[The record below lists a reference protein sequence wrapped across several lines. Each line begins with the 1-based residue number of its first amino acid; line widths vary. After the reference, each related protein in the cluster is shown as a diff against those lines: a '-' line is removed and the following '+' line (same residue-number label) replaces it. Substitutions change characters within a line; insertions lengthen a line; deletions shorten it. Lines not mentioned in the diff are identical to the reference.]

1 MGYKRLSSGER
12 QLWAR
17 LSALVMAVSVS
28 AAMGCSTAHAGGP
41 PETETPNAERKRNQP
56 PVYPPDEFS
65 RDATDDDKDECPEV
79 ELIEYEGEFV
89 SYNRTI
95 EVNPY
100 FKERLR
106 MFERVVH
113 EAATEVYGRPP
124 DEIITYG
131 GHVCKTVGGK
141 GEKWSEHTFGN
152 AIDVSGF
159 VFDDYEGDGD
169 VSGKAREA
177 FRVTLEDHWNART
190 GFSKKHRRFLR
201 EVFDTLAEQG
211 VFKGMLGPA
220 YPGHAKI
227 FHMDNGLQWFHRY

>member
-1 MGYKRLSSGER
+1 MLSKKSKEPGGIR
-12 QLWAR
+12 AWAT
-17 LSALVMAVSVS
+17 LFALLLVGAI
-28 AAMGCSTAHAGGP
+28 GCSAAHAGGP

-65 RDATDDDKDECPEV
+65 RDASRVEDNDCPEV
-79 ELIEYEGEFV
+79 ELVDYSGEFV
-89 SYNRTI
+89 PYSRTI

-113 EAATEVYGRPP
+113 RVAVEIYGRPP

-131 GHVCKTVGGK
+131 GYVCKTVGGK

-159 VFDDYEGDGD
+159 VFEAYEGDGE
-169 VSGKAREA
+169 VKGKAKDA
-177 FRVTLEDHWNART
+177 FRVSLQEHWKARG
-190 GFSKKHRRFLR
+190 GFEKKHRQFLHR
-201 EVFDTLAEQG
+201 VFDTLAEEG

-227 FHMDNGLQWFHRY
+227 FHLDNGLQWFHRY